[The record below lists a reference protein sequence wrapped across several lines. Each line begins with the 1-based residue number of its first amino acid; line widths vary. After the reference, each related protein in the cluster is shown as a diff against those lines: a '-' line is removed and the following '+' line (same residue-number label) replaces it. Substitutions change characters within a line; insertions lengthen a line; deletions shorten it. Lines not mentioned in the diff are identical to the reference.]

1 MKSLKINYFRGE
13 TMNNKKNYDLKLI
26 KNKLN
31 AAMVLIEEIQNLLE
45 DFPEVET
52 SHLMG
57 ALDDLENQY
66 WEFEDI
72 QD

>member
-1 MKSLKINYFRGE
+1 
-13 TMNNKKNYDLKLI
+13 MNNKKNYDLKLI
-26 KNKLN
+26 KQKLN

-52 SHLMG
+52 SHLSG
-57 ALDDLENQY
+57 ALEDLEQQY
-66 WEFEDI
+66 YEVEDI

>member
-1 MKSLKINYFRGE
+1 
-13 TMNNKKNYDLKLI
+13 MNNKKIYDIKLI

-31 AAMVLIEEIQNLLE
+31 AAMVLIEEIQNLME

-66 WEFEDI
+66 WEIEDI

>member
-1 MKSLKINYFRGE
+1 
-13 TMNNKKNYDLKLI
+13 MNNKKIYDLKLI
-26 KNKLN
+26 KQKLN
-31 AAMVLIEEIQNLLE
+31 AAMVLIEEIQNLME

-57 ALDDLENQY
+57 ALDDLEQQY
-66 WEFEDI
+66 YEVEDI